1 MIVPAREPEPQPR
14 RVLNGLS
21 DVRAFFHNNT
31 VPLYFISPTPF
42 NLLGIYRW
50 IRNFFYLTYYD
61 SFEGEHSRVFVPRRR
76 DRRDFDG
83 MGDVC
88 NHLLRDPETLEFI
101 KNRGPGGK
109 ACFVMLDE
117 ETQALARQAGLE
129 VMHPPAE
136 LRHRLESKI
145 VMTRLADEAGVPS
158 VPHVIGR
165 VSSYDELSA
174 LAHGAGLGDDLV
186 VEAAYGNAGSA
197 TFFVRGLRDWDQC
210 AGGIVGQPEIK
221 VMKRIR
227 NVEVCIEATVTRHG
241 TVIGPA
247 MTSLVGYPELTPYRG
262 AWCGNDV
269 WRGALPPA
277 QTRAA
282 REMVAKLGDVLSREG
297 YRGYFEVDLLH
308 DLDADELYLGEV
320 NPRLSGASPMTN
332 LTTEAYADMPLFL
345 FHLLE
350 YMDVDYE
357 LDIEAI
363 NSRWERGYGED
374 EVWGQLIMSETS
386 PDLELFTATPRT
398 GMWRLNT
405 TGASPLPARATTGPR
420 CSTSPRPS
428 TCGRRTGRPT
438 LRGRPTRC
446 VGHPRAPADRRLPA
460 HRARPALDRRPQG
473 AVRLDAA
480 DARRPD
486 RLAARRTGVSGGVPA
501 GLALDNWLSSPY
513 SHWAFQHV
521 EDFMPTTVIARGT
534 EPVVTLPADNAP
546 IADIGLTSTD
556 GIATTVGAVMA
567 ATATDGWAVAHRG
580 ALVAEQYLDGLGPR
594 TRHLLFSVSKSLV
607 AAVVGALHGA
617 GAIELDAPVTAYVP
631 ALADCGYA
639 GATVRHLLDM
649 RSGVAF
655 SENYDDPAAEIHV
668 REQVIGWAP
677 KRGPD
682 LPATLRDYLLTLR
695 RKSAHGGPFEYRSC
709 ETDVLGWICEAA
721 AGQPMP
727 ELMSELLW
735 SRIGAQCD
743 ATIALDVAGAA
754 GTGIFDGGI
763 SACLTDMI
771 RFGSL
776 YLRDGVSLAGQQ
788 VVPAAWIADTFDGGP
803 DSRQAF
809 AASPDDNPMPGGMYR
824 NQVWF
829 PYPGSNVALCVGMC
843 GQLIYVNRA
852 AEVVAA
858 KLSTQPHSHEPHM
871 LDTLRAFDAVAHE
884 LSGIRSS
891 STNDPQRPSP
901 PAQEASPG

>member
-186 VEAAYGNAGSA
+186 VEA
-197 TFFVRGLRDWDQC
+197 
-210 AGGIVGQPEIK
+210 
-221 VMKRIR
+221 
-227 NVEVCIEATVTRHG
+227 TVTRHG

-398 GMWRLNT
+398 GMWRLNHD
-405 TGASPLPARATTGPR
+405 GRVSFARQGNDWATMLDE
-420 CSTSPRPS
+420 SEALLHA
-428 TCGRRTGRPT
+428 GRRTGRPT